1 MPQSQGG
8 SSGGWGG
15 GWVPARSGFS
25 PPAWPNS
32 PQGPRKSGEP
42 QCAEG
47 PECGSSLVLP
57 PEGPRV
63 LGPGP
68 LWYLYS
74 LPLPPALASAFS
86 TKFQHQ
92 GEGAAVCISG
102 PHSPVGEV
110 LLWQSCLPAFLACLF
125 QSLGWGARLP
135 GACSLALLPWFTGA
149 GATAALRG
157 RVAARMKGA
166 WLLGTFWL

>member
-1 MPQSQGG
+1 MWIL
-8 SSGGWGG
+8 SGPPTRG
-15 GWVPARSGFS
+15 ARG
-25 PPAWPNS
+25 A
-32 PQGPRKSGEP
+32 GAR
-42 QCAEG
+42 A
-47 PECGSSLVLP
+47 
-57 PEGPRV
+57 
-63 LGPGP
+63 

-92 GEGAAVCISG
+92 GEGA
-102 PHSPVGEV
+102 

-125 QSLGWGARLP
+125 QSLGRGARLP

-157 RVAARMKGA
+157 RVAAIMKGA
-166 WLLGTFWL
+166 WLLS

>member
-15 GWVPARSGFS
+15 GWVPARPGFS

-32 PQGPRKSGEP
+32 PQGPCKSGEP
-42 QCAEG
+42 RCAEG

-57 PEGPRV
+57 PEGP
-63 LGPGP
+63 
-68 LWYLYS
+68 

-92 GEGAAVCISG
+92 GEGA
-102 PHSPVGEV
+102 

-157 RVAARMKGA
+157 RVAAIMKGA
-166 WLLGTFWL
+166 WLLS